1 MMARAF
7 LMLLLFALGCGQ
19 QPAATTISI
28 KVFPATLAPDP
39 LAEPATG
46 WTRIEFAGGLRG
58 RAGVYH
64 LAPEPII
71 TDWNILTFKG
81 ASQPDGSMAVVAR
94 LNAYGENKM
103 KVFSGDP
110 ANMKKPL
117 AVNVDGRWADVY
129 TLLEKVR
136 DRMTLYG
143 FTPEEIE
150 RLKEH
155 FATR

>member
-7 LMLLLFALGCGQ
+7 LMLLLFTLGCDQ

-46 WTRIEFAGGLRG
+46 WSRIEFAGGPRG
-58 RAGVYH
+58 RAGVYD

-71 TDWNILTFKG
+71 TGWNILTFRG

-94 LNAYGENKM
+94 LNAYGKNKM
-103 KVFSGDP
+103 KAYSNDP

-117 AVNVDGRWADVY
+117 VVNVDGRWADVY
-129 TLLEKVR
+129 TLLTKVT
-136 DRMTLYG
+136 DRMTIYG
-143 FTPEEIE
+143 FTPEEVE
-150 RLKEH
+150 RLKKH
-155 FATR
+155 LATR